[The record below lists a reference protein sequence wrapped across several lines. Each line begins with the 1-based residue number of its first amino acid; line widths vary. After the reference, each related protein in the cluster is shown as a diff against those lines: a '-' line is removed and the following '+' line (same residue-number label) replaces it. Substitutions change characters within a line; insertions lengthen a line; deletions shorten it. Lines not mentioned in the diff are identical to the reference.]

1 MSKALWACGVLNFYR
16 LLSFV
21 YLGWRNSEA
30 HGAERQ
36 VLGAKMDDVH
46 KEESASPVDP
56 PPGEWRTEE
65 FIFLVLSILN
75 IQVFW

>member
-1 MSKALWACGVLNFYR
+1 MEKFRSPRCIAD
-16 LLSFV
+16 
-21 YLGWRNSEA
+21 
-30 HGAERQ
+30 RQ

-56 PPGEWRTEE
+56 PPGEHGEHGERGTEE

-75 IQVFW
+75 IQVFWYNSTIFNIFNYI